1 MAGVCTA
8 CSVPT
13 ARLYCGLTPA
23 PPPPPLRVTVPS
35 LRSSPSSASICSQP
49 LLEALE
55 QELTCMI
62 CRDTYVHPV
71 FLQCGHTFCCEC
83 LAAYFRTGRVKKI
96 CPLCK
101 IHVRPKDAQPNLL
114 AARLVVLVSSPNV
127 A

>member
-1 MAGVCTA
+1 MCAADDQEEPGRRDRFLLHAAPEEGGHRCNYDEGR
-8 CSVPT
+8 PLRHGHG
-13 ARLYCGLTPA
+13 ARLG
-23 PPPPPLRVTVPS
+23 S
-35 LRSSPSSASICSQP
+35 

-55 QELTCMI
+55 QALTCMI